1 MMVLKS
7 QYIHTQTFTCMHNG
21 VMDKDICVDCMASD
35 SFLIDLCI
43 NPALATRTVAKAG
56 LY

>member
-21 VMDKDICVDCMASD
+21 VMDKDKCVDCMASD
-35 SFLIDLCI
+35 SFLVDLCI